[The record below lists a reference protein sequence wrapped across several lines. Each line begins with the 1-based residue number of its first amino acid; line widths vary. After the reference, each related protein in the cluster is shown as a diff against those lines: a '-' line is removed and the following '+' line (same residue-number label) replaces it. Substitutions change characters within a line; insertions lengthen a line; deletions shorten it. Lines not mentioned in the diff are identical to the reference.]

1 MTLEDMRDIVCD
13 QIKKQRDVAIAEG
26 LLNKNAGTTKV
37 EETLLVFGEVIIR
50 RIEKG
55 DEKKIIIKDG
65 NRLSKL
71 I

>member
-1 MTLEDMRDIVCD
+1 MRDIVCD

-26 LLNKNAGTTKV
+26 LLNKNAETTKV
-37 EETLLVFGEVIIR
+37 EQTLLVFGEVIIR
-50 RIEKG
+50 RIAEG
-55 DEKKIIIKDG
+55 DEKKIITNSG